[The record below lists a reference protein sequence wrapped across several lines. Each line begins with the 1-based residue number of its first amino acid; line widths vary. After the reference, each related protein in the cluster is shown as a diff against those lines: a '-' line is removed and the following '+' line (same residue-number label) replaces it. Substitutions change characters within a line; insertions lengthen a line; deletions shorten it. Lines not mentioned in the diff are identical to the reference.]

1 MAVTTPASARVA
13 TRVGVRQARSHRPHP
28 GSALVVALVAACTYA
43 VFAHGAAGLPHEPR
57 LQVGIALVCVGA
69 AVGRLFSRTL
79 TLRAPTQ
86 AWIGV
91 GLLAGFAVWCGITLL
106 WSVAPDATWTAVNRS
121 VAYTL
126 VVVLAI
132 AAGSSAPR
140 AIERVAAGWLF
151 VALAC
156 ALYALGGKLIP
167 SVNVLGIEFDQTY
180 IASRLRE
187 PLQYWNALA
196 LVCVLAVPIALRATT
211 DATRRP
217 SVRLAA
223 ISALYVLLVC
233 LGMTYS
239 RGGLVALA
247 AAIAVVT
254 LLGGPRLRGLA
265 VFGTTVVALVPV
277 LALAFSRPALKGI
290 RIPLDARTADGIVLG
305 MVMAGSLI
313 GLLIMAWG
321 LLRLEERLRWSDES
335 TRLVWRGLG
344 AMVAVL
350 ALIVVFGIATSQ
362 GGPGRFFDDAWH
374 EFTKTSQDKD
384 SDPARIVSSNSG
396 NRWPWW
402 QEATGAWADRPLQGW
417 GAESFPVTHLMYRKV
432 ELDVQQPHSVP
443 LQFLAETGVVGAA
456 LALGALGFLLFAAL
470 ARVRAMSDGRER
482 DVAVAL
488 FAGGVA
494 WTVHGLV
501 DFDWDIPGITVPAL
515 LFLGVLAARPARRDA
530 HAAPATAP
538 GGGVGPRVAAL
549 GVACVLLGL
558 VMVSALLP
566 AWADSEASSALAV
579 STTAREP
586 ELRDATAEAETS
598 ARLDPTA
605 IRSLLAAADL
615 AQNRGRLLDA
625 RRYLLRAVD
634 RQPYSVTA
642 WRRVMEL
649 ALDMADRGGARAAAR
664 RLLELD
670 PIGTATLAVVG
681 RLVLFSVP
689 ASGSATATGTPLSPA
704 YAAATTV
711 TPTPLAAGPAA
722 GTPQAPAGP
731 TGSRSVVPGATA
743 APPGAGS
750 GVPAAPPAPPGAG
763 SGSRSVVPG
772 ATRAPPVAGSGSGSG
787 TPGTPPPPPPPVA
800 SDGMRR

>member
-13 TRVGVRQARSHRPHP
+13 TRVGVRQARSRRPHP
-28 GSALVVALVAACTYA
+28 GTALVVALVVACTYA
-43 VFAHGAAGLPHEPR
+43 VFAHGAAGLPAEPR
-57 LQVGIALVCVGA
+57 LQIGIALVSIGA
-69 AVGRLFSRTL
+69 AIGWLFSRTL
-79 TLRAPTQ
+79 AVRAPAE

-91 GLLAGFAVWCGITLL
+91 GLLGGFALWCAITLL
-106 WSVAPDATWTAVNRS
+106 WSVAPDATWGAVNRAI
-121 VAYTL
+121 AYTL

-132 AAGSSAPR
+132 AAGASAPR
-140 AIERVAAGWLF
+140 AIERVAGGWLC
-151 VALAC
+151 VAVVC

-167 SVNVLGIEFDQTY
+167 GANVLGIDFDHTS

-196 LVCVLAVPIALRATT
+196 LVCVLAVPITLRVTT
-211 DATRRP
+211 DVTRRP
-217 SVRLAA
+217 VVRFAA
-223 ISALYVLLVC
+223 IGALYVLLAC

-239 RGGLVALA
+239 RGGLLAMLA
-247 AAIAVVT
+247 AIGVLT

-265 VFGTTVVALVPV
+265 VFGTTIVALIPV
-277 LALAFSRPALKGI
+277 LGLAFSRPALKGI
-290 RIPLDARTADGIVLG
+290 RIPLDERTADGIVLG
-305 MVMAGSLI
+305 MVMAG
-313 GLLIMAWG
+313 GLLGLMIMAWG
-321 LLRLEERLRWSDES
+321 LLRLEERARWSDES

-344 AMVAVL
+344 TMAGLLAVIVA
-350 ALIVVFGIATSQ
+350 FGIATSN

-396 NRWPWW
+396 NRWVWW
-402 QEATGAWADRPLQGW
+402 QEAAGAWSDRPLQGW

-443 LQFLAETGVVGAA
+443 MQFLAETGIVGAA
-456 LALGALGFLLFAAL
+456 LALGAIGFLLFAAL
-470 ARVRAMSDGRER
+470 ARVRAMPDGRER
-482 DVAVAL
+482 DIAVAL

-494 WTVHGLV
+494 WAVHGFV

-530 HAAPATAP
+530 GGALVATDA
-538 GGGVGPRVAAL
+538 GGGAGGAGGAAPRVAAL
-549 GVACVLLGL
+549 ALACLVLGV

-566 AWADSEASSALAV
+566 LWADTKASSALAV
-579 STTAREP
+579 TTTAREP
-586 ELRDATAEAETS
+586 ELRDAAAQAETS

-625 RRYLLRAVD
+625 RRYLLQAVD

-642 WRRVMEL
+642 WRRVFLL
-649 ALDMADRGGARAAAR
+649 ARDMADRPGARAAAR

-670 PIGTATLAVVG
+670 PIGKGTLALVG

-689 ASGSATATGTPLSPA
+689 ASGSPTATGTPLSPA
-704 YAAATTV
+704 YSTATGV
-711 TPTPLAAGPAA
+711 APAPTPQAGPAA
-722 GTPQAPAGP
+722 GT
-731 TGSRSVVPGATA
+731 
-743 APPGAGS
+743 
-750 GVPAAPPAPPGAG
+750 
-763 SGSRSVVPG
+763 
-772 ATRAPPVAGSGSGSG
+772 
-787 TPGTPPPPPPPVA
+787 
-800 SDGMRR
+800 